1 MDTLR
6 MTNYIIAVVFF
17 VCYTYQF
24 LYIPVPWLLA
34 KRKAAKAAALE
45 ATPHN
50 YAVLICARNESAVI
64 ADLIGSL
71 RSQTYD
77 QSLLHIFVLADNC
90 TDDTSDI
97 ARSAGATVYERFNN
111 VQVGK
116 GYALQTL
123 LGHLEQDYPAGFDGY
138 IVFDADNI
146 LDPGYIAAM
155 NRTFSQGH
163 DIVTSY
169 RNSKNYGDNW
179 ISAGYALWFLRE
191 SRYLNHARSAGATV
205 YERFNNV
212 QVGKGYA
219 LQTLLGHLEQD
230 YPAGF
235 DGYIVFDADNILD
248 PGYIAAMNRTFSQGH
263 DIVTSYR
270 NSKNYGDNWISA
282 GYALWF
288 LRESRYL
295 NHARSLLGT
304 SCAVSGTGFLFSRA
318 VLEETGPWPFHLLT
332 EDIQFSVHEIL
343 QGRKVAFA
351 PDAVLYDEQPTTF
364 RQSWRQRMRWSQG
377 YLQVFR
383 DYGARL
389 LRGIFRGSF
398 SCFDMSMA
406 IMPAFVLSTVSI
418 LVNLT
423 LGVVGA
429 LAGDNLLV
437 AFESVGQM
445 LLNIYLTLLV
455 LGGITTIT
463 EWKNI
468 RTSPVKKI
476 VYMFTFPLFMFTYIP
491 ISLAAFFCKPQWKP
505 IEHRVSAAH
514 LRSRDRQELL
524 PF

>member
-138 IVFDADNI
+138 FVFDADNI
-146 LDPGYIAAM
+146 LDPDYIAAM

-191 SRYLNHARSAGATV
+191 SRYLNGARM
-205 YERFNNV
+205 R
-212 QVGKGYA
+212 
-219 LQTLLGHLEQD
+219 
-230 YPAGF
+230 
-235 DGYIVFDADNILD
+235 
-248 PGYIAAMNRTFSQGH
+248 
-263 DIVTSYR
+263 
-270 NSKNYGDNWISA
+270 
-282 GYALWF
+282 
-288 LRESRYL
+288 
-295 NHARSLLGT
+295 LGT
-304 SCAVSGTGFLFSRA
+304 SAAVGGTGFLFSQRI
-318 VLEETGPWPFHLLT
+318 LDKTNGWQFYLLT
-332 EDIQFSVHEIL
+332 EDIEFSVRHITDGEII
-343 QGRKVAFA
+343 AICE
-351 PDAVLYDEQPTTF
+351 DAVLYDEQPTDF
-364 RQSWRQRMRWSQG
+364 RQSCRQRLRWAKG
-377 YLQVFR
+377 YIQVFQK
-383 DYGARL
+383 YGGKL
-389 LRGIFRGSF
+389 LKGAARGSW
-398 SCFDMSMA
+398 SCFDMAMA
-406 IMPAFVLSTVSI
+406 IMPAFVLTCVSI
-418 LVNLT
+418 LANVT
-423 LGVVGA
+423 
-429 LAGDNLLV
+429 LAGIGLAEGAGLWFAMRSLL
-437 AFESVGQM
+437 ECLGG
-445 LLNIYLTLLV
+445 IYLTLLAIGAV
-455 LGGITTIT
+455 TTAT
-463 EWKNI
+463 EWDRIQAPAWQKVMY
-468 RTSPVKKI
+468 TFS
-476 VYMFTFPLFMFTYIP
+476 FPLFMFTYIP
-491 ISLAAFFCKPQWKP
+491 ISFAALFMKVEWKP
-505 IEHRVSAAH
+505 IRHGAAA
-514 LRSRDRQELL
+514 RL
-524 PF
+524 PANLMKN